1 MEKRH
6 VICKAIGNSLL
17 WAGRAGSSR
26 KQNTDWTRDGIAS
39 NADALSF
46 LKASSR
52 FPSIQNAWPSPKNV
66 WRGGYRRLSTFE
78 SRQCLLKQRT
88 KGKRDVVCWIKDIGY
103 LLSWDDCIYIFFLY
117 ICLLDTITVESANI
131 IPKEKHLTTGC
142 FMGKCQWNPYLLNLP
157 HTHIPYCRKIAYRLC
172 PIEETMLTI
181 IFIRI

>member
-6 VICKAIGNSLL
+6 VICEAIGNSLL

-26 KQNTDWTRDGIAS
+26 KQNTDWTRDSIAS

-52 FPSIQNAWPSPKNV
+52 FPSIQNARPSPKNV
-66 WRGGYRRLSTFE
+66 CRGGYRRLSTFE

-103 LLSWDDCIYIFFLY
+103 LLSGMTVYIYFSLYLFAGYNNRRKCEHYPERETLNNGLYYGKMSVKPISSEPTPHAHTLLSKDCL
-117 ICLLDTITVESANI
+117 
-131 IPKEKHLTTGC
+131 
-142 FMGKCQWNPYLLNLP
+142 
-157 HTHIPYCRKIAYRLC
+157 
-172 PIEETMLTI
+172 
-181 IFIRI
+181 